1 MANLIKMDM
10 RRLFHSKVFY
20 ITMGIV
26 AFLNIV
32 ILAAVP
38 MVSKLLMPQAEAGVT
53 NLSSIIAG
61 PFSIGWMIIAVF
73 ISMVSFS
80 YADMA
85 NGYIKNIAGQISRR
99 SDSVFSKLVVIGI
112 HNLEFFVVAS
122 LSMLLGNLIGCGLGG
137 GQIVADSQVFGGI
150 LTLLLK
156 WLLSMAVCSILLFFT
171 TGVKNKTLAT
181 IIGVVLGTGTMGL
194 VYGGINA
201 AVSGIFKVEGFDLSM
216 YMPDSLLSS
225 VNVTDNTGVINA
237 VIVSAAFIAV
247 FTALTVKV
255 FNTKDIK

>member
-112 HNLEFFVVAS
+112 HNLVFFVVAS
-122 LSMLLGNLIGCGLGG
+122 LSMRLGRRS
-137 GQIVADSQVFGGI
+137 DRR
-150 LTLLLK
+150 
-156 WLLSMAVCSILLFFT
+156 
-171 TGVKNKTLAT
+171 
-181 IIGVVLGTGTMGL
+181 
-194 VYGGINA
+194 
-201 AVSGIFKVEGFDLSM
+201 
-216 YMPDSLLSS
+216 
-225 VNVTDNTGVINA
+225 
-237 VIVSAAFIAV
+237 
-247 FTALTVKV
+247 
-255 FNTKDIK
+255 

>member
-112 HNLEFFVVAS
+112 HNLVFFVVAS
-122 LSMLLGNLIGCGLGG
+122 LSGCGLGG